1 VSDRARAVIA
11 DARARSAVKTG
22 AVDARSVLA
31 ASVLADVAGLGPYF
45 TISSGPAAPGE
56 RPLADLRSDPRPL
69 RDRVA
74 HVRRALG
81 SDDRVAA
88 SLTFQGLAAQLVSA
102 PYAAAVL
109 HGVVPELTPT
119 VLHRRRAD
127 DGGWVLRSS
136 ASAVVDLAGLAP
148 LLDALLAPLVAAL
161 RAEVPV
167 SERLLWGNAASA
179 VAAAKRLLVVQRP
192 ATADRAAQVAQDLLA
207 SGSFAGAGELHPPRG
222 PDRVWTF
229 RRRSC
234 CLYYRVPGG
243 GLCDDCVL
251 AELSPGGRRPPSR

>member
-1 VSDRARAVIA
+1 LPTQGRALLPGAVLRRAEP
-11 DARARSAVKTG
+11 AVKTG
-22 AVDARSVLA
+22 AVDAW
-31 ASVLADVAGLGPYF
+31 SVLADVAGLGPYF
-45 TISSGPAAPGE
+45 AISPGPAAPGE

-109 HGVVPELTPT
+109 HGVVPDLTPT
-119 VLHRRRAD
+119 VLHWRRAE
-127 DGGWVLRSS
+127 DGGWVLRST
-136 ASAVVDLAGLAP
+136 ASAVLEVDGLAP
-148 LLDALLAPLVAAL
+148 LLDALLAPLVVAL
-161 RAEVPV
+161 RAQVPV
-167 SERLLWGNAASA
+167 SERLLWGNAAST

-192 ATADRAAQVAQDLLA
+192 AAAERAARVAQDLLA
-207 SGSFAGAGELHPPRG
+207 AGPFAGTGELQPPRG